1 MLFLSPFLAL
11 CENINMPLHKLIL
24 KTIVTAL
31 LCYFPIQS
39 NLAQKKIKV
48 MITSTAD
55 QTQQPCY
62 VILPRGYEK
71 SDNVDK
77 IPLLISLHSWSA
89 GLEQA
94 KPVLE
99 KQAEKLGWIYVF
111 PHFRGPNQTPAAC
124 GSELA
129 QQDILDAVAWAKQN
143 YRVDHSRVYLTGA
156 SGGGHM
162 TMLMVSRHPKIWT
175 AASAWVG
182 ISDLTQWYAVHEK
195 SRYGDMMRKSCGGA
209 PGDSAIV
216 DAQYRQ
222 RSPLPFLKNSKQVP
236 LDIAAGIHDGHTGS
250 VPISHS
256 LLAFNEIAKAT
267 GDRLITANEMKQLSI
282 PQGRLANPLP
292 VDREQD
298 AALGRDI
305 YLRRYAG
312 QSRVTIFEGGHEGI
326 SVAAIDWLKRF
337 HRLDDGSI
345 YNESKQK

>member
-1 MLFLSPFLAL
+1 
-11 CENINMPLHKLIL
+11 MPLNKLIL
-24 KTIVTAL
+24 KTIFTAL

-39 NLAQKKIKV
+39 NLAQNKTKV
-48 MITSTAD
+48 LITSTAD

-71 SDNVDK
+71 SNDTDK

-94 KPVLE
+94 KPELE
-99 KQAEKLGWIYVF
+99 KQAAKLGWIYVF

-129 QQDILDAVAWAKQN
+129 QQDILDAVMWAKQN
-143 YRVDHSRVYLTGA
+143 YRVDHSRIYLTGA

-162 TMLMVSRHPKIWT
+162 TMLMVSRHPEVWT

-182 ISDLTQWYAVHEK
+182 ISDLTQWHALHEK
-195 SRYGDMMRKSCGGA
+195 SRYGAMLRKSCGGA
-209 PGDSAIV
+209 PGDNAKV
-216 DAQYRQ
+216 DAQFRQ
-222 RSPLPFLKNSKQVP
+222 RSPLPFLKNSSKVP
-236 LDIAAGIHDGHTGS
+236 LDLAAGIHDGHTGS

-256 LLAFNEIAKAT
+256 LLAFNEIATAT
-267 GDRLITANEMKQLSI
+267 GDRLITANEITQLSI

-292 VDREQD
+292 LDQEKD
-298 AALGRDI
+298 AALGREI

-326 SVAAIDWLKRF
+326 ASAAIDWLKRF
-337 HRLDDGSI
+337 HRLEDGRI
-345 YNESKQK
+345 YDESKQK

>member
-1 MLFLSPFLAL
+1 MLILSPFFELV
-11 CENINMPLHKLIL
+11 EITNMPLYKLIL
-24 KTIVTAL
+24 KTIFTAL
-31 LCYFPIQS
+31 LCYFPIQN
-39 NLAQKKIKV
+39 NLAQKKTKV
-48 MITSTAD
+48 MITSTVD
-55 QTQQPCY
+55 QTEQPCY

-71 SDNVDK
+71 TNNTDK

-94 KPVLE
+94 KPELE
-99 KQAEKLGWIYVF
+99 KQATQLGWIYLF

-129 QQDILDAVAWAKQN
+129 QQDILDAVTWAKQT
-143 YRVDHSRVYLTGA
+143 YRVDHSRIYLTGA

-162 TMLMVSRHPKIWT
+162 TMLMVSRHPEVWT

-182 ISDLTQWYAVHEK
+182 ISDLALWHALHEK
-195 SRYGDMMRKSCGGA
+195 SKYGTMLRKSCGGA
-209 PGDSAIV
+209 PGDSAKV

-222 RSPLPFLKNSKQVP
+222 RSPLPFLKNSSKVP

-282 PQGRLANPLP
+282 PQGRLEHPLP
-292 VDREQD
+292 LDQEHD
-298 AALGRDI
+298 KALGRKI

-312 QSRVTIFEGGHEGI
+312 QSRVTIFEGGHEG
-326 SVAAIDWLKRF
+326 VTAAALDWLKRF
-337 HRLDDGSI
+337 HRLEDGSI
-345 YNESKQK
+345 EDGSQQK

>member
-48 MITSTAD
+48 MITSTVD

-182 ISDLTQWYAVHEK
+182 ISDLTQWYTVHEK
-195 SRYGDMMRKSCGGA
+195 SC
-209 PGDSAIV
+209 
-216 DAQYRQ
+216 
-222 RSPLPFLKNSKQVP
+222 
-236 LDIAAGIHDGHTGS
+236 
-250 VPISHS
+250 
-256 LLAFNEIAKAT
+256 LLYT
-267 GDRLITANEMKQLSI
+267 S
-282 PQGRLANPLP
+282 
-292 VDREQD
+292 D
-298 AALGRDI
+298 AAD
-305 YLRRYAG
+305 
-312 QSRVTIFEGGHEGI
+312 E
-326 SVAAIDWLKRF
+326 
-337 HRLDDGSI
+337 
-345 YNESKQK
+345 

>member
-1 MLFLSPFLAL
+1 
-11 CENINMPLHKLIL
+11 MPLHKLIL
-24 KTIVTAL
+24 KTIFTAL

-48 MITSTAD
+48 LITSTAD

-62 VILPRGYEK
+62 IILPRGYEK

-99 KQAEKLGWIYVF
+99 KQAAKLGWIYVF

-129 QQDILDAVAWAKQN
+129 QQDILDAVVWAKQN

-182 ISDLTQWYAVHEK
+182 ISDLTQWYTVHEQ

-256 LLAFNEIAKAT
+256 LLAFNEIAKAA

-282 PQGRLANPLP
+282 PHGRLENPLP

-298 AALGRDI
+298 AALGREI

-326 SVAAIDWLKRF
+326 STAAIDWLKRF

-345 YNESKQK
+345 FDESK

>member
-1 MLFLSPFLAL
+1 
-11 CENINMPLHKLIL
+11 MPNNKLIL
-24 KTIVTAL
+24 KTIFAAL

-39 NLAQKKIKV
+39 NQAQKKIKI

-71 SDNVDK
+71 TNNTDK

-94 KPVLE
+94 KPEFE
-99 KQAEKLGWIYVF
+99 KQVTKLGWIYVF

-129 QQDILDAVAWAKQN
+129 QQDILDAVTWAKQA
-143 YRVDHSRVYLTGA
+143 YRVDHSRIYLTGA

-162 TMLMVSRHPKIWT
+162 TMLMVSRHPEVWT

-182 ISDLTQWYAVHEK
+182 ISDLAQWHALHK
-195 SRYGDMMRKSCGGA
+195 RSRYGAMLRESCGGA
-209 PGDSAIV
+209 PGDSAKV

-222 RSPLPFLKNSKQVP
+222 RSPLPFLKNSSTVP

-267 GDRLITANEMKQLSI
+267 GDRLITASEMKQLSV
-282 PQGRLANPLP
+282 PQGRLDTPLP
-292 VDREQD
+292 LDQEQD
-298 AALGRDI
+298 NALGRKI

-326 SVAAIDWLKRF
+326 TAAALDWLKRF
-337 HRLDDGSI
+337 HQLEDGSI
-345 YNESKQK
+345 SDGSKQK